1 MVLDPSKT
9 LLVLPT
15 PVYQPILHMEKPKL
29 ETVRNLAEVS
39 SKSNCTEDGNLF
51 WGAGS
56 ETRESVHV
64 LLK

>member
-1 MVLDPSKT
+1 
-9 LLVLPT
+9 
-15 PVYQPILHMEKPKL
+15 MEKPKL